1 MRCAQSEYITMLQYQ
16 VKGLSAQLEAFRS
29 GSKFQQMNADF
40 RALERTLDRERKKF
54 QAELSRAHA
63 EAIDVRNKW
72 FQVFED
78 LEKEHADQLADRDRE
93 IARLRKRILEAERQR
108 DAALDKVAEQRL
120 ELYKVKTQLEEEKGK
135 NLNLRAQ
142 INRDSENSSI
152 PSSLKP
158 NRRPVQNSR
167 ECSGRKPGGQ
177 PGHAGHGRQRQAPA
191 RPVVKL
197 PVPRE
202 ALDDPDFRKTD
213 RTITKQM
220 VSLRVSLDVTEY
232 AADVYYNSKTGERIH
247 AAFPKGVVNDV
258 NYDGTIRAF
267 LFLLTDHCNVSI
279 DRAKEFLKDITD
291 GRLKISKGMV
301 SSLRREFARKT
312 EAEKK
317 KTFAD
322 LLLKP
327 VLHTDCTNASVNGKP
342 AYVFVCI
349 SPDGTV
355 QYYARENKGHKGVAG
370 TPIEDY
376 QGILVHDHEMTFYK
390 YGSDH
395 QECNAHILRYLKD
408 SIQNEPDRTWST
420 QMRSLVQEMIHYRNS
435 LGEDEEPDAMKVKEF
450 EDRYRKVLKTAE
462 DEYTDVPPNEYYREG
477 YNLYK
482 RMVKFMHSHLLF
494 LHDKNLP
501 TNNNVSERCL
511 RSYKRKQKQVI
522 TLRSFTSLEDI
533 CQNMGTLQM
542 LRDSEEENLFNS
554 VAGIFSRTIEV

>member
-1 MRCAQSEYITMLQYQ
+1 MEFL
-16 VKGLSAQLEAFRS
+16 
-29 GSKFQQMNADF
+29 
-40 RALERTLDRERKKF
+40 
-54 QAELSRAHA
+54 
-63 EAIDVRNKW
+63 
-72 FQVFED
+72 
-78 LEKEHADQLADRDRE
+78 
-93 IARLRKRILEAERQR
+93 
-108 DAALDKVAEQRL
+108 
-120 ELYKVKTQLEEEKGK
+120 
-135 NLNLRAQ
+135 
-142 INRDSENSSI
+142 I

-158 NRRPVQNSR
+158 NRRPVRNSR

-177 PGHAGHGRQRQAPA
+177 PGHAGHGRQRQTPSRPA
-191 RPVVKL
+191 VKL
-197 PVPRE
+197 PVPQE

-370 TPIEDY
+370 TPVEDY

-435 LGEDEEPDAMKVKEF
+435 LGEDEELDAVKVREF

-482 RMVKFMHSHLLF
+482 RMAGFMHNHLLF

-501 TNNNVSERCL
+501 ANNNVSERCL

-533 CQNMGTLQM
+533 CQNMGTLRM

>member
-1 MRCAQSEYITMLQYQ
+1 MRRAQSEYITMLQYQ

-78 LEKEHADQLADRDRE
+78 MEKEHADQLADRDRE

-177 PGHAGHGRQRQAPA
+177 PGHAGHGRQRQAPT

-197 PVPRE
+197 PVPQE

-220 VSLRVSLDVTEY
+220 VGLRVSLDVTEY

-247 AAFPKGVVNDV
+247 AAFPEGVVNDV

-279 DRAKEFLKDITD
+279 DKAREFLKDITD
-291 GRLKISKGMV
+291 GRLKISKGMI

-317 KTFAD
+317 KTFSD

-342 AYVFVCI
+342 AYVFVCT
-349 SPDGTV
+349 SPDGAV

-370 TPIEDY
+370 TPVEDY

-435 LGEDEEPDAMKVKEF
+435 LGEDEELDAVKVREF

-482 RMVKFMHSHLLF
+482 RMVRFMHNHLLF

-501 TNNNVSERCL
+501 ANNNVSERCL

>member
-1 MRCAQSEYITMLQYQ
+1 MRRAQSEYITMLQYQ

-78 LEKEHADQLADRDRE
+78 MEKEHADQLADRDRE

-482 RMVKFMHSHLLF
+482 RMVRFMHSHLLF

-501 TNNNVSERCL
+501 ANNNVSERCL

>member
-1 MRCAQSEYITMLQYQ
+1 M
-16 VKGLSAQLEAFRS
+16 
-29 GSKFQQMNADF
+29 
-40 RALERTLDRERKKF
+40 
-54 QAELSRAHA
+54 
-63 EAIDVRNKW
+63 
-72 FQVFED
+72 
-78 LEKEHADQLADRDRE
+78 
-93 IARLRKRILEAERQR
+93 
-108 DAALDKVAEQRL
+108 
-120 ELYKVKTQLEEEKGK
+120 
-135 NLNLRAQ
+135 
-142 INRDSENSSI
+142 
-152 PSSLKP
+152 
-158 NRRPVQNSR
+158 
-167 ECSGRKPGGQ
+167 
-177 PGHAGHGRQRQAPA
+177 
-191 RPVVKL
+191 KL
-197 PVPRE
+197 PVPQE

-220 VSLRVSLDVTEY
+220 VGLRVSLDVTEY

-370 TPIEDY
+370 TPVEDY

-435 LGEDEEPDAMKVKEF
+435 LGEDEELDAVKVREF

-482 RMVKFMHSHLLF
+482 RMAGFMHNHLLF

-501 TNNNVSERCL
+501 ANNNVSERCL

-554 VAGIFSRTIEV
+554 VAGIFSRTIKV

>member
-1 MRCAQSEYITMLQYQ
+1 MRRAQSEYITMLQYQ

-78 LEKEHADQLADRDRE
+78 MEKEHADQLADRDRE

-177 PGHAGHGRQRQAPA
+177 PGHAGHGRQRQAPT

-197 PVPRE
+197 PVPQE

-342 AYVFVCI
+342 AYVFVCT
-349 SPDGTV
+349 SPDGAV

-482 RMVKFMHSHLLF
+482 RMVRFMHNHLLF

-501 TNNNVSERCL
+501 ANNNVSERCL

>member
-1 MRCAQSEYITMLQYQ
+1 MRRAQSEYITMLQYQ

-78 LEKEHADQLADRDRE
+78 MEKEHADQLADRDRE

-135 NLNLRAQ
+135 NLHLRAQ

-177 PGHAGHGRQRQAPA
+177 PGHAGHGRQRQAPT

-482 RMVKFMHSHLLF
+482 RMVRFMHSHLLF

-501 TNNNVSERCL
+501 ANNNVSERYL

>member
-1 MRCAQSEYITMLQYQ
+1 MRRAQSEYITMLQYQ

-78 LEKEHADQLADRDRE
+78 MEKEHADQLADRDRE

-135 NLNLRAQ
+135 NLHLRAQ
-142 INRDSENSSI
+142 INRDSENSGI

-177 PGHAGHGRQRQAPA
+177 PGHAGHGRQRQAPT

-482 RMVKFMHSHLLF
+482 RMVRFMHSHLLF

-501 TNNNVSERCL
+501 ANNNVSERYL

>member
-1 MRCAQSEYITMLQYQ
+1 MRRAQSEYITMLQYQ

-78 LEKEHADQLADRDRE
+78 MEKEHADQLADRDRE

-177 PGHAGHGRQRQAPA
+177 PGHAGHGRQRQAPT

-267 LFLLTDHCNVSI
+267 LFLLTSPLAPLIRLPYFKMMYMSLPYFIVLTVVGLFCVWYLVPEYSNYFVDQGWVH
-279 DRAKEFLKDITD
+279 RA
-291 GRLKISKGMV
+291 
-301 SSLRREFARKT
+301 
-312 EAEKK
+312 
-317 KTFAD
+317 
-322 LLLKP
+322 
-327 VLHTDCTNASVNGKP
+327 
-342 AYVFVCI
+342 
-349 SPDGTV
+349 
-355 QYYARENKGHKGVAG
+355 
-370 TPIEDY
+370 
-376 QGILVHDHEMTFYK
+376 
-390 YGSDH
+390 
-395 QECNAHILRYLKD
+395 
-408 SIQNEPDRTWST
+408 
-420 QMRSLVQEMIHYRNS
+420 
-435 LGEDEEPDAMKVKEF
+435 
-450 EDRYRKVLKTAE
+450 
-462 DEYTDVPPNEYYREG
+462 
-477 YNLYK
+477 
-482 RMVKFMHSHLLF
+482 
-494 LHDKNLP
+494 
-501 TNNNVSERCL
+501 
-511 RSYKRKQKQVI
+511 
-522 TLRSFTSLEDI
+522 SLETVKI
-533 CQNMGTLQM
+533 GH
-542 LRDSEEENLFNS
+542 
-554 VAGIFSRTIEV
+554 

>member
-1 MRCAQSEYITMLQYQ
+1 MRRAQSEYITMLQYQ

-78 LEKEHADQLADRDRE
+78 MEKEHADQLADRDRE

-135 NLNLRAQ
+135 NLHLRAQ

-177 PGHAGHGRQRQAPA
+177 PGHAGHGRQRQAPT

-482 RMVKFMHSHLLF
+482 RMVRFMHSHLLF

-501 TNNNVSERCL
+501 ANNNVSERCL

>member
-1 MRCAQSEYITMLQYQ
+1 MRRAQSEYITMLQYQ

-78 LEKEHADQLADRDRE
+78 MEKEHADQLADRDRE

-177 PGHAGHGRQRQAPA
+177 PGHAGHGRQRQAPT

-482 RMVKFMHSHLLF
+482 RMVRFMHNHLLF

-501 TNNNVSERCL
+501 ANNNVSERCL

>member
-1 MRCAQSEYITMLQYQ
+1 MRRAQSEYITMLQYQ

-78 LEKEHADQLADRDRE
+78 MEKEHADQLADRDRE

-135 NLNLRAQ
+135 NLHLRAQ

-177 PGHAGHGRQRQAPA
+177 PGHAGHGRQRQAPT

-435 LGEDEEPDAMKVKEF
+435 LGEDEELDAVKVREF

-482 RMVKFMHSHLLF
+482 RMAGFMHNHLLF

-501 TNNNVSERCL
+501 ANNNVSERCL

-533 CQNMGTLQM
+533 CQNMGTLRM
-542 LRDSEEENLFNS
+542 LRDSEEENLFSS
-554 VAGIFSRTIEV
+554 VAGIFSRTIKV

>member
-1 MRCAQSEYITMLQYQ
+1 MRRAQSEYITMLQYQ

-78 LEKEHADQLADRDRE
+78 MEKEHADQLADRDRE

-177 PGHAGHGRQRQAPA
+177 PGHAGHGRQRQAPT

-482 RMVKFMHSHLLF
+482 RMVRFMHSHLLF

-501 TNNNVSERCL
+501 ANNNVSERCL